1 MISEPR
7 PLPPEVL
14 RTTTPAARHMPTV
27 GVAFDGRNTLQA
39 ARAQAQAAE
48 AAGVTNLW
56 VASHLFLR
64 DPVSS
69 AAVLLAATHRVH
81 ITLMAMSPQ
90 VMHPVHMAMAAMTL
104 EELAPGR
111 VTLCLG
117 TGAPGDLADAGV
129 EAKRP
134 LRLLTEAIEAVRL
147 LLSGAPATYAGELI
161 RLHGRRMTTPAPQ
174 VPIYLAASRPKTLA
188 LAGRIADG
196 VVLSTASSVE
206 FVRWSL
212 DHVERGAHGR
222 QVGRA
227 GLVYAYAS
235 DTVAE
240 ALGRFRRQLGITLR
254 GPHHAT
260 NLALA
265 GSHMDQAAV
274 REAMAREDWAAFD
287 TLVTDD
293 TVRRHTA
300 CGTPDEL
307 CQRLEAY
314 HAAGLDEIVLAGL
327 YTAEETTRSADFA
340 FGRKA

>member
-1 MISEPR
+1 MTEHQP
-7 PLPPEVL
+7 
-14 RTTTPAARHMPTV
+14 MPTV
-27 GVAFDGRNTLQA
+27 GVAFDGRNTIQA

-48 AAGVTNLW
+48 AAGATTLW

-64 DPVSS
+64 DPFSS
-69 AAVLLAATHRVH
+69 AAVLLAATHRVRV
-81 ITLMAMSPQ
+81 TLMAVSPQ
-90 VMHPVHMAMAAMTL
+90 VMHPVHLAMAAMTL

-129 EAKRP
+129 EAQRP
-134 LRLLTEAIEAVRL
+134 LRLLTETVEAVRL
-147 LLSGAPATYAGELI
+147 LLAGAPATYAGTLVHL
-161 RLHGRRMTTPAPQ
+161 RGRRMATPAPQ
-174 VPIYLAASRPKTLA
+174 VPIYLAASHPKTLA

-196 VVLSTASSVE
+196 VVLSAAASVE

-212 DHVERGAHGR
+212 DHVARGAHGR

-235 DTVAE
+235 DPVSA

-254 GPHHAT
+254 GQHHAT

-265 GSHMDQAAV
+265 GAQMDQAAV
-274 REAMAREDWAAFD
+274 QVAMAREEWAAFE

-300 CGTPDEL
+300 CGTPAEVR
-307 CQRLEAY
+307 QRLAAY
-314 HAAGLDEIVLAGL
+314 RAAGLDEIVLAGL
-327 YTAEETTRSADFA
+327 STAEETTRSVDLAR
-340 FGRKA
+340 GRKA

>member
-1 MISEPR
+1 M
-7 PLPPEVL
+7 PP
-14 RTTTPAARHMPTV
+14 V
-27 GVAFDGRNTLQA
+27 GVAFDDRNTLQA
-39 ARAQAQAAE
+39 ARDQAQAAE
-48 AAGVTNLW
+48 AAGATTLW

-64 DPVSS
+64 DPFSS
-69 AAVLLAATHRVH
+69 AAVLLAATHNVR
-81 ITLMAMSPQ
+81 ITLMAVSPQ

-117 TGAPGDLADAGV
+117 TGQPGDLADAGV

-134 LRLLTEAIEAVRL
+134 LRLLTEAVEAVRL
-147 LLSGAPATYAGELI
+147 LLSGAQATYAGELI
-161 RLHGRRMTTPAPQ
+161 HLRGRRMATPAPQ
-174 VPIYLAASRPKTLA
+174 VPIYLAAAHPKTLA

-196 VVLSTASSVE
+196 VVLSAAASVE

-212 DHVERGAHGR
+212 DHVELGAHGR
-222 QVGRA
+222 QIGRA

-235 DTVAE
+235 DTAPE
-240 ALGRFRRQLGITLR
+240 ALGRFRRQMGITLR

-265 GSHMDQAAV
+265 GSQMDQAAV
-274 REAMAREDWAAFD
+274 REAMAREDWAAVE

-307 CQRLEAY
+307 CTRLEAY
-314 HAAGLDEIVLAGL
+314 RVAGLDEIVLAGL
-327 YTAEETTRSADFA
+327 STAEETTRTAA
-340 FGRKA
+340 LACGRKA

>member
-1 MISEPR
+1 
-7 PLPPEVL
+7 V
-14 RTTTPAARHMPTV
+14 PTI
-27 GVAFDGRNTLQA
+27 GVAFDGRNTMQA

-48 AAGVTNLW
+48 SAGATTLW
-56 VASHLFLR
+56 VSSHLFLR
-64 DPVSS
+64 DPFSS
-69 AAVLLAATHRVH
+69 AAVLLAATHSVRV
-81 ITLMAMSPQ
+81 TLLAVSPQ

-117 TGAPGDLADAGV
+117 TGAPGDLADVGV
-129 EAKRP
+129 EVKRP
-134 LRLLTEAIEAVRL
+134 LRLLTEAVEAVRL
-147 LLSGAPATYAGELI
+147 LLVGEQATYAGELVH
-161 RLHGRRMTTPAPQ
+161 LGGRRMATPAPQ
-174 VPIYLAASRPKTLA
+174 VPIYLAASHPKTLE

-235 DTVAE
+235 NTVAE

-265 GSHMDQAAV
+265 GSQMDQAAV
-274 REAMAREDWAAFD
+274 REAMAREDWAAFE

-293 TVRRHTA
+293 TVRRHSA

-307 CQRLEAY
+307 RQRLDAY
-314 HAAGLDEIVLAGL
+314 RAVGLDEIVLAGL
-327 YTAEETTRSADFA
+327 YTAEETTRSVNLA

>member
-1 MISEPR
+1 MAEHR
-7 PLPPEVL
+7 PLPPDAL
-14 RTTTPAARHMPTV
+14 LTTTRAVRNMHTV
-27 GVAFDGRNTLQA
+27 GVAFDGRNTMQA
-39 ARAQAQAAE
+39 AREQAQAAE
-48 AAGVTNLW
+48 AAGATTLW

-64 DPVSS
+64 DPFSS
-69 AAVLLAATHRVH
+69 AAVLLEATTSVR
-81 ITLMAMSPQ
+81 ITLMAVSPQ

-117 TGAPGDLADAGV
+117 TGASGDLADAGV

-134 LRLLTEAIEAVRL
+134 LRLLTEAVEAVRL
-147 LLSGAPATYAGELI
+147 LLAGEQAQYAGALVHL
-161 RLHGRRMTTPAPQ
+161 RGRRMATPAKQ
-174 VPIYLAASRPKTLA
+174 VPIYLAASHPKTLE

-196 VVLSTASSVE
+196 VVLSAASSVE

-212 DHVERGAHGR
+212 DHVDRGAHGR

-235 DTVAE
+235 DTIPE
-240 ALGRFRRQLGITLR
+240 ALGRFRRQLGTTLR
-254 GPHHAT
+254 GQGHAT
-260 NLALA
+260 NLALT
-265 GSHMDQAAV
+265 GSKMDQAAV
-274 REAMAREDWAAFD
+274 QEAMAREDWAAFE

-307 CQRLEAY
+307 RQRLEAY
-314 HAAGLDEIVLAGL
+314 RAAGLDEIVLAGL
-327 YTAEETTRSADFA
+327 STAEETTRSADLA